1 MNIISILFYEKKIMV
16 PEDERKNIN
25 KQNNNMHRYI
35 EISLRNFIV
44 RKISAEY
51 VFINSDIELVWNI

>member
-1 MNIISILFYEKKIMV
+1 MV